1 MSNSVAPLGS
11 LIEPAK
17 LRRAGSDNFPILSM
31 TMHHGL
37 VDQGDKFK
45 KRVASRDTST
55 YKIVRRGQLVVG
67 FPIDEGVLSFQD
79 KYDEAIVSPAYEI
92 WDVRDST
99 GIDRAYLERF
109 LRSPRALAYY
119 AGKLQG
125 TTARRRSLPKD
136 VFLELPVVISDL
148 AQQRR
153 VAQVLGHMDALRA
166 KRREAIALLDDLA
179 ESIFLDMFGDPSR
192 NKKNW
197 PMKKIGDLV
206 VSANYGTSEKASS
219 RGDLPVLR
227 MNNITA
233 SGQVELGD
241 LKFMDRATTSDKHLV
256 RSGDVLFNRTNSP
269 ELVGKSAIYRGTDEL
284 AYAGYLIR
292 VRVNEF
298 NDPEY
303 LAAFLNTRYAKR
315 VLRGMCKSIVGMAN
329 INARE
334 LQGIDIA
341 EPPQRLQAQF
351 GERIR
356 AVEKMRGAHRHHLD
370 KLDALFASIQS
381 RAFRGELWPDSA
393 VPSV

>member
-17 LRRAGSDNFPILSM
+17 LRRAGSGDFPILSM

-37 VDQGDKFK
+37 VDQGEKFK

-92 WDVRDST
+92 WDVRDSKL
-99 GIDRAYLERF
+99 IDRAYLERF

-125 TTARRRSLPKD
+125 TTARRRSLPRD
-136 VFLELPVVISDL
+136 VFLELPVVISEL
-148 AQQRR
+148 AQQQRI
-153 VAQVLGHMDALRA
+153 VQVLDHVDALRV
-166 KRREAIALLDDLA
+166 KRQEAVALLDGLA
-179 ESIFLDMFGDPSR
+179 EAIFLDMFGDPSR
-192 NKKNW
+192 NEKGW

-206 VSANYGTSEKASS
+206 TSANYGTSEKASGA
-219 RGDLPVLR
+219 GDLPVLR

-233 SGQVELGD
+233 SGRVDLGD
-241 LKFMDRATTSDKHLV
+241 LKYMDRATVSEKYLA

-269 ELVGKSAIYRGTDEL
+269 ELVGKSAIYRGSDEL
-284 AYAGYLIR
+284 AFAGYLIR
-292 VRVNEF
+292 VRVNEV

-315 VLRGMCKSIVGMAN
+315 VLKGMCKSIVGMAN

-334 LQGIDIA
+334 LQGIDVA
-341 EPPQRLQAQF
+341 EPPLPLQIQF
-351 GERIR
+351 GERMR
-356 AVEKMRGAHRHHLD
+356 AVEAMRGTHRHHLD
-370 KLDALFASIQS
+370 KLDALFASIQG
-381 RAFRGELWPDSA
+381 RAFRGELWPGSA
-393 VPSV
+393 ASTA

>member
-1 MSNSVAPLGS
+1 MRNFVASLGS

-17 LRRAGSDNFPILSM
+17 LRRAGSDDFPILSM
-31 TMHHGL
+31 TMRHGL

-45 KRVASRDTST
+45 KRIASRDTST

-92 WDVRDST
+92 WDVCDPTR
-99 GIDRAYLERF
+99 IDRAYLERF

-136 VFLELPVVISDL
+136 VFLELPVVMSDL
-148 AQQRR
+148 AQQRGI
-153 VAQVLGHMDALRA
+153 AQVLGHVDSLRA
-166 KRREAIALLDDLA
+166 KRREAVALLDDLA

-192 NKKNW
+192 NRMNW
-197 PMKKIGDLV
+197 PMKKIGDLAS
-206 VSANYGTSEKASS
+206 SANYGTSEKASDS
-219 RGDLPVLR
+219 GDLPVLR

-233 SGQVELGD
+233 SGQVDLSN
-241 LKFMDRATTSDKHLV
+241 LKFMNRDTTSEKYLA
-256 RSGDVLFNRTNSP
+256 RYGDVLFNRTNSP
-269 ELVGKSAIYRGTDEL
+269 ELVGKSAIYRGSADL
-284 AYAGYLIR
+284 AFAGYLVR

-341 EPPQRLQAQF
+341 EPPLHLQVQF

-356 AVEKMRGAHRHHLD
+356 AVEAMRGAHRQHLD
-370 KLDALFASIQS
+370 KLDALFTSIQS

-393 VPSV
+393 APTV